1 MAFETIRRGREK
13 LITFLQRAPDL
24 ILDDTAA
31 QGFVSEAEYEALG
44 KLSDPKEKIRK
55 LLVKV
60 QIKGEQTCQQFLEGI
75 RSLFSD
81 LPPDLWPPTSA
92 CTDLKQGDCCLD
104 EVLVNGGPENPEV
117 EVVKA
122 EDELSAKDS
131 KDKELENVSG
141 EQEPGQEAME
151 TDISDEGVKSFLMK
165 LGLPERSSRKLTMG
179 DVLEITPE
187 CLATVTPQSLE
198 DLPWHFL
205 RKLMALSG
213 TARNTALVHQDE
225 EDGDEEVDVDDD
237 WFFLRGMDSGVSV
250 NPLDVLCAVLFCS
263 DSFLQQEIFLKMSM
277 CQFALPLILPSPKC
291 IFMLWALRDIVRKWR
306 PHCLIEKRGFREESL
321 VRTSMPTISFVRM
334 GRSGLSKSR
343 LLNEVL
349 SSPQQHHD
357 FFVHRDIECGSAPR
371 EISDGLVEIS
381 WYFPGGRE
389 NSDLFPKPVA
399 VTNLR
404 GDIESHWLQFSFLTE
419 VSSAVFI
426 ITENMSDKQFEM
438 LTTLQGS
445 ASKYYFILN
454 VDGEK
459 SKETLRFLNKLAPL
473 LSMTKSQILVK
484 EKNKNTPEFVKK
496 LRSAIRNIV
505 NSPQKVINIEDMAK
519 VSQELGIQT
528 DEDTKNCQNGTL
540 HANEIVEEIEDVVV
554 YKKEMLKLQ
563 GDLWRNLAKVEKELC
578 RMKRQ
583 GDTPAE
589 DYKAQLREK
598 LIALRSQQNQ
608 YDITNGIT
616 KFINGIQQL
625 HPVEK
630 RHFLKWLKFNLDCL
644 ARTNL
649 SKLRE
654 EYKEHYHTAGND
666 PGQLAQLDELISKS
680 SLGVEHFMRELGQ
693 FYEAEYMMVKECK
706 ITEKYRQFVH
716 LPGIAADLML
726 EGFPMELIDGDAS
739 NIPLQWI
746 TDVLTALHSKLEG
759 KSRMKVLT
767 VLGVQSTGKST
778 LLNTMFGLQFAVSSG
793 RCTRG
798 AFMTLLRVSEN
809 FQQELNCD
817 FILVIDTEGLKAPE
831 LAKLEDSYEH
841 DNELAT
847 LVIGLSDITLVNLA
861 MENATEMKDI
871 LQIVVHAF
879 LRMEE
884 TGHKP
889 NCQFVHQNVSDVSA
903 HDQNMRDR
911 KLLLEQLNE
920 MTRAAARMEKQFR
933 EVSFSDIMDY
943 NPEKHNW
950 YIPGLWHGVPPMA
963 PVNMGYSESV
973 SDLKRSLFEFM
984 RTCSRNRHSKDI
996 PQFVE
1001 WVRSLWNAVKH
1012 ENFIFSFRNSL
1023 VADAYNQLSVKYS
1036 EWEWDFQKEMHLWV
1050 TKADTAIQNQSLED
1064 IESGAF
1070 DKLRLEADQKLR
1082 NGQQKILQCIQNYFE
1097 SDGESLHLIEKYRE
1111 DFIRSA
1117 KGLREQL
1124 ESYCIHKCQQAIF
1137 IRKGQSKIDSLQ
1149 ATYAKTMQGK
1159 VNSLLEE
1166 CKRKKSKLSFFELN
1180 GEFEKMWK
1188 ESLLEL
1194 PPSNLTRRDIYA
1206 DVHHQLRKD
1215 LEVCGSSAN
1224 QHLQN
1229 LPCFSARPRNPFIVK
1244 DCYLK
1249 KSAIR
1254 KITGFI
1260 NNYTGLFS
1268 DYTQQLYEYAK
1279 SLICVS
1285 GSYVMEKVNTKGDY
1299 DETYCRELLR
1309 LINKSIRGKDFQKL
1323 HSTIY
1328 FEVDLK
1334 YFILGEAA
1342 DAFQEIHIKFFKAN
1356 DPHRRLE
1363 KLKPQYLST
1372 FSDLYYEKDACQKRA
1387 KDFCDLCL
1395 RPALVDHLHKRL
1407 GIEIVDDFLSSRQSL
1422 QYGSRSFFQF
1432 TVQKTLLEE
1441 EEFDDYVKY
1450 INSYEEFVKSW
1461 IQAHLIDHYRQRE
1474 GLATLERGIL
1484 STAVK
1489 KATEVL
1495 ESYED
1500 QTGTLAEFLEHFCQ
1514 EMGEELVIS
1523 KDGLDVVLFNNTA
1536 NAESFSA
1543 EIQACIPTVIEDILS
1558 ENFKMSIEAILASI
1572 PFKPQDEIFKRVFG
1586 CGKQCPFC
1594 KVPCEAGGGNHQEHF
1609 ASVHRPQ
1616 GLGRY
1621 RYVETNILVYSLC
1634 SSDVSSNA
1642 TFQNQDTAWNPH
1654 PYKQYRRY
1662 YPDWRIQPDASIT
1675 ASDYWKFVFKV
1686 FNQQFARKYRALPA
1700 DLPEDWERLTKQ
1712 QALESIQEAFNME

>member
-13 LITFLQRAPDL
+13 LIAFLQRAPDL

-31 QGFVSEAEYEALG
+31 QGFVSEADYDALD
-44 KLSDPKEKIRK
+44 KLLDPKEKIRK

-60 QIKGEQTCQQFLEGI
+60 QIKGEQTCHQFLEGI
-75 RSLFSD
+75 RSLFPD
-81 LPPDLWPPTSA
+81 LPPDLWPPGSA
-92 CTDLKQGDCCLD
+92 CSYLKQGDCGLTK
-104 EVLVNGGPENPEV
+104 VSVNSGPGDPEV
-117 EVVKA
+117 DVVKVK
-122 EDELSAKDS
+122 DELSAKDS
-131 KDKELENVSG
+131 KDKELENVSD
-141 EQEPGQEAME
+141 EQEPGQKAME
-151 TDISDEGVKSFLMK
+151 TEIFDEGVKSFLMK
-165 LGLPERSSRKLTMG
+165 LGLHKRCRKLTMG
-179 DVLEITPE
+179 EILEINSESLT
-187 CLATVTPQSLE
+187 TVAPQTLE

-213 TARNTALVHQDE
+213 TARNTGLIHQNEEESNEEIDMDDE
-225 EDGDEEVDVDDD
+225 G
-237 WFFLRGMDSGVSV
+237 FFLRGMDSEVSV

-277 CQFALPLILPSPKC
+277 CQFALPLILPPPKRT
-291 IFMLWALRDIVRKWR
+291 FMLWALRDIVRKWR
-306 PHCLIEKRGFREESL
+306 PHCLVEQRGFREDSL

-357 FFVHRDIECGSAPR
+357 FFIHRDMECGSALR

-389 NSDLFPKPVA
+389 NSDLFPEPVA
-399 VTNLR
+399 ITNLR

-426 ITENMSDKQFEM
+426 ITENMSNKQYD
-438 LTTLQGS
+438 LLATLQGS

-454 VDGEK
+454 ADGEK
-459 SKETLRFLNKLAPL
+459 LKEILKFLNKLAPL

-484 EKNKNTPEFVKK
+484 EKNKNTAEFVKRF
-496 LRSAIRNIV
+496 RSTIRNIV
-505 NSPQKVINIEDMAK
+505 NSPQKVISIEEMAK

-528 DEDTKNCQNGTL
+528 DEDTKVCQNGTL
-540 HANEIVEEIEDVVV
+540 HANEIIEEIEDVVG

-583 GDTPAE
+583 ADTPTE
-589 DYKAQLREK
+589 DYRAQLRGK

-608 YDITNGIT
+608 CDLTNGIT

-630 RHFLKWLKFNLDCL
+630 CYFLKWLKFNLDSA
-644 ARTNL
+644 ARANL
-649 SKLRE
+649 TKLRE
-654 EYKEHYHTAGND
+654 EYKELYHNAGNNLQ
-666 PGQLAQLDELISKS
+666 QLAQLDELISTS
-680 SLGVEHFMRELGQ
+680 SLGAEHFMRELGQ
-693 FYEAEYMMVKECK
+693 FYEAEYMMVKEGK
-706 ITEKYRQFVH
+706 ITEKDRQFVH
-716 LPGIAADLML
+716 LPGVAADLML

-746 TDVLTALHSKLEG
+746 SDVLAALHAKLGG

-809 FQQELNCD
+809 FQKELSCN

-889 NCQFVHQNVSDVSA
+889 NCQFVHQNVGDVSA

-911 KLLLEQLNE
+911 KCLLEQLND
-920 MTRAAARMEKQFR
+920 MTRAAARMEKQFK

-963 PVNMGYSESV
+963 PVNMGYSEGV

-984 RTCSRNRHSKDI
+984 RTCSQNRPTSKDI

-1023 VADAYNQLSVKYS
+1023 VADAYNQLSAKYS

-1050 TKADTAIQNQSLED
+1050 SKADTTIQNQSLED
-1064 IESGAF
+1064 IESRAL
-1070 DKLRLEADQKLR
+1070 DKLRLEADQKLC

-1097 SDGESLHLIEKYRE
+1097 SDRESLHLIEKYRE

-1124 ESYCIHKCQQAIF
+1124 KSYCINKCQQAIL

-1149 ATYAKTMQGK
+1149 ARYVKTMEGK
-1159 VNSLLEE
+1159 INKLLEE
-1166 CKRKKSKLSFFELN
+1166 CKRKKCKLNFFELN

-1194 PPSNLTRRDIYA
+1194 PSSNLTRREIYA
-1206 DVHHQLRKD
+1206 DVHLQLRKD
-1215 LEVCGSSAN
+1215 LEVRGGLAN
-1224 QHLQN
+1224 QLFQK
-1229 LPCFSARPRNPFIVK
+1229 LPCFSACPSHPFIVK
-1244 DCYLK
+1244 DYHLEKSFLRTLK
-1249 KSAIR
+1249 
-1254 KITGFI
+1254 
-1260 NNYTGLFS
+1260 GLLFK
-1268 DYTQQLYEYAK
+1268 DYMQELEEYAK
-1279 SLICVS
+1279 SLICICEN
-1285 GSYVMEKVNTKGDY
+1285 YVKEKVSTKRDY

-1309 LINKSIRGKDFQKL
+1309 LINEQLRGKDFQKL
-1323 HSTIY
+1323 HSTIR

-1334 YFILGEAA
+1334 YSILGEAA
-1342 DAFQEIHIKFFKAN
+1342 DAFQKMHIKFFEAN
-1356 DPHRRLE
+1356 SPHRCLE

-1372 FSDLYYEKDACQKRA
+1372 FKDLYYEKDACQKRA

-1395 RPALVDHLHKRL
+1395 KPALVAHLYKRL
-1407 GIEIVDDFLSSRQSL
+1407 GIEIVDDLLSSGQSL

-1441 EEFDDYVKY
+1441 EKFEDYVEY
-1450 INSYEEFVKSW
+1450 INRYEKFVKSW
-1461 IQAHLIDHYRQRE
+1461 IQAHLLDHYRQRE
-1474 GLATLERGIL
+1474 RLAILEQKIL
-1484 STAVK
+1484 STVMK
-1489 KATEVL
+1489 KAKEVL
-1495 ESYED
+1495 ERYENE
-1500 QTGTLAEFLEHFCQ
+1500 TGPLSEFLEHFCQ
-1514 EMGEELVIS
+1514 EMSEELVIS
-1523 KDGLDVVLFNNTA
+1523 KDGLDVILFNNTV
-1536 NAESFSA
+1536 NAGSLSA
-1543 EIQACIPTVIEDILS
+1543 EIQPYIPMVIEDILS
-1558 ENFKMSIEAILASI
+1558 ENFKMSVEVILSNLL
-1572 PFKPQDEIFKRVFG
+1572 FKPQDEIFKRVFG

-1594 KVPCEAGGGNHQEHF
+1594 KVPCEAGGSRHQEHF
-1609 ASVHRPQ
+1609 ASVHRPE

-1621 RYVETNILVYSLC
+1621 RNYETNVLVYSLC
-1634 SSDVSSNA
+1634 SSSVNSKGLFFNV
-1642 TFQNQDTAWNPH
+1642 DTAGKYH
-1654 PYKQYRRY
+1654 PYKQYRQY

-1675 ASDYWKFVFKV
+1675 ASDYWKFVFKK
-1686 FNQQFARKYRALPA
+1686 FNQQFAKEYHALPA

-1712 QALESIQEAFNME
+1712 QALESIQETFNMK

>member
-13 LITFLQRAPDL
+13 LLTFLQRAPEL

-31 QGFVSEAEYEALG
+31 QGFISEADYEALD
-44 KLSDPKEKIRK
+44 KLPNPKEKMRK

-60 QIKGEQTCQQFLEGI
+60 QIKGEQTCHRFLEGI
-75 RSLFSD
+75 RSLFPD
-81 LPPDLWPPTSA
+81 LPPDLWPPGS
-92 CTDLKQGDCCLD
+92 DLKQGDGSPD
-104 EVLVNGGPENPEV
+104 KVLVNSGPENSEA
-117 EVVKA
+117 EAVKVK
-122 EDELSAKDS
+122 EELSTKDS

-141 EQEPGQEAME
+141 IQEPDQEAME
-151 TDISDEGVKSFLMK
+151 TESFDEGVKSFLMK
-165 LGLPERSSRKLTMG
+165 LGLHKRCMKLTMG
-179 DVLEITPE
+179 EILEINSESLTPV
-187 CLATVTPQSLE
+187 APQTLE
-198 DLPWHFL
+198 DLPQHFL

-213 TARNTALVHQDE
+213 TARNTDLGHQDE
-225 EDGDEEVDVDDD
+225 EESNEEVDMDDEG
-237 WFFLRGMDSGVSV
+237 FFLRGMNSEVSV

-277 CQFALPLILPSPKC
+277 CQFALPLILPPPKC
-291 IFMLWALRDIVRKWR
+291 TFMLWALRDIVRKWR
-306 PHCLIEKRGFREESL
+306 PHCLVEQRGFREDSL
-321 VRTSMPTISFVRM
+321 VQTSMPTISFVRI
-334 GRSGLSKSR
+334 GRSSLSKSR

-357 FFVHRDIECGSAPR
+357 FFIHRDMECGSAPR
-371 EISDGLVEIS
+371 EISDGLVEIA
-381 WYFPGGRE
+381 WYFPAGRE
-389 NSDLFPKPVA
+389 NSDLFPEPVA
-399 VTNLR
+399 ITNLR
-404 GDIESHWLQFSFLTE
+404 GDIESHWPQFSFLTE

-426 ITENMSDKQFEM
+426 LTENMSDKQYDM
-438 LTTLQGS
+438 LATLQGS
-445 ASKYYFILN
+445 TSKYYFILN

-459 SKETLRFLNKLAPL
+459 SKETLKFLNKLAPL
-473 LSMTKSQILVK
+473 LSMTKSQILLK
-484 EKNKNTPEFVKK
+484 ERNKNTTEFVKK
-496 LRSAIRNIV
+496 FRSTIRNIV
-505 NSPQKVINIEDMAK
+505 NSPQKVISIQEMAK

-528 DEDTKNCQNGTL
+528 DEDTKACQNGTL
-540 HANEIVEEIEDVVV
+540 HGNEIIEEIEDVVA

-583 GDTPAE
+583 ADMPAE
-589 DYKAQLREK
+589 DYKAQLRKK

-608 YDITNGIT
+608 CDLTNGIT

-630 RHFLKWLKFNLDCL
+630 SYFLKWLKFNLDCT
-644 ARTNL
+644 ARKNL
-649 SKLRE
+649 SNLRE
-654 EYKEHYHTAGND
+654 QYKELYHTAGND
-666 PGQLAQLDELISKS
+666 PRQLAQLDELISTS

-693 FYEAEYMMVKECK
+693 FYEAEYMMVKEGK
-706 ITEKYRQFVH
+706 ITEECRQFVL
-716 LPGIAADLML
+716 LPDIAADLML

-746 TDVLTALHSKLEG
+746 IDVLTALHSKLGG

-798 AFMTLLRVSEN
+798 AFMTLLRVSED
-809 FQQELNCD
+809 FQKELSCN

-911 KLLLEQLNE
+911 KRLLEQLND

-963 PVNMGYSESV
+963 PVNMGYSEGV
-973 SDLKRSLFEFM
+973 SDLKRSLFEYM
-984 RTCSRNRHSKDI
+984 KTCSQNRRSKDI

-1023 VADAYNQLSVKYS
+1023 VADAYNQLSAKYS

-1050 TKADTAIQNQSLED
+1050 SKADTTIQNQSLED
-1064 IESGAF
+1064 IESGAL
-1070 DKLRLEADQKLR
+1070 DKLRLEADQKLCD
-1082 NGQQKILQCIQNYFE
+1082 GQQKMLQCIQNYFE
-1097 SDGESLHLIEKYRE
+1097 SDRDSLHLIEKYRE

-1124 ESYCIHKCQQAIF
+1124 ESYCIKKCQQAF
-1137 IRKGQSKIDSLQ
+1137 LIRKGQSKIDSLQ
-1149 ATYAKTMQGK
+1149 AKYVKTMEGK
-1159 VNSLLEE
+1159 VNKLLEE
-1166 CKRKKSKLSFFELN
+1166 CKRKKSKLNSFELN
-1180 GEFEKMWK
+1180 KEFKKMWK
-1188 ESLLEL
+1188 ETLLEL
-1194 PPSNLTRRDIYA
+1194 PPSNLTRREIYT
-1206 DVHHQLRKD
+1206 DFHFQLQKD
-1215 LEVCGSSAN
+1215 LEVRGGFAN
-1224 QHLQN
+1224 QLFQR
-1229 LPCFSARPRNPFIVK
+1229 LPCFSARPRRPFTMQ
-1244 DCYLK
+1244 DCYLE
-1249 KSAIR
+1249 KSFMRTLKGLLYKDYIQELDE
-1254 KITGFI
+1254 
-1260 NNYTGLFS
+1260 YTR
-1268 DYTQQLYEYAK
+1268 
-1279 SLICVS
+1279 SLICKCE
-1285 GSYVMEKVNTKGDY
+1285 SYVTEKVSTKGDY

-1309 LINKSIRGKDFQKL
+1309 MINEQLQGKDFRNL
-1323 HSTIY
+1323 HTTIH

-1334 YFILGEAA
+1334 YFILGKAA
-1342 DAFQEIHIKFFKAN
+1342 NAFQKMHTKFFEAN
-1356 DPHRRLE
+1356 NPHRCLE

-1372 FSDLYYEKDACQKRA
+1372 FKDLYYEKDACQKRA

-1395 RPALVDHLHKRL
+1395 KPALVDHLHKRL
-1407 GIEIVDDFLSSRQSL
+1407 GIEIVDDLLSSGQSL

-1441 EEFDDYVKY
+1441 QNFEDYVEY
-1450 INSYEEFVKSW
+1450 INRYEKFVKSW
-1461 IQAHLIDHYRQRE
+1461 IQAHLLDHYKERE
-1474 GLATLERGIL
+1474 ELAILERGIL
-1484 STAVK
+1484 STVMK
-1489 KATEVL
+1489 KAKEVL
-1495 ESYED
+1495 ERHENE
-1500 QTGTLAEFLEHFCQ
+1500 TEPLAEFLEHFCQ
-1514 EMGEELVIS
+1514 KLSEELVIS
-1523 KDGLDVVLFNNTA
+1523 KDSLDVILFNNTA
-1536 NAESFSA
+1536 NAKSFSA
-1543 EIQACIPTVIEDILS
+1543 EVQACIPTVIEDILS
-1558 ENFKMSIEAILASI
+1558 ENFKMSVEAILLNL

-1594 KVPCEAGGGNHQEHF
+1594 KVPCEAGGGGHQEHF
-1609 ASVHRPQ
+1609 ASVHRPE

-1621 RYVETNILVYSLC
+1621 RDYTTNILVYSLC
-1634 SSDVSSNA
+1634 SSSVSSNGN
-1642 TFQNQDTAWNPH
+1642 FRNSDTAGKWH
-1654 PYKQYRRY
+1654 PYKQYRQH

-1675 ASDYWKFVFKV
+1675 ASDYWKFVFKE
-1686 FNQQFARKYRALPA
+1686 FNQQFAKEYDALPA

-1712 QALESIQEAFNME
+1712 QALESIQETFNMK